1 MARLLT
7 FPMELLRSALFGE
20 LPLHEWCPTMRNI
33 RATNRLLHELC
44 CMLAVE
50 VYDAVEARAKLAL
63 KSFPNWSASQPPLAI
78 IPMEE
83 WVTDYMRELIS
94 STKHMMQITLT
105 AYDADH
111 GTTHESQ
118 FMNRPMVLTANN
130 ADSPGNDLRRQWVRD
145 VNFIMA
151 ALGLSEHAGDVGH
164 YPSTLDHHWEQH
176 QELCYRL
183 CSRANTSLRLEG
195 LMTNAE
201 GTSSRRMVHV
211 PLASLADWFRAH
223 GGWQLDACASM
234 LFGLACARKMDA
246 GSSWMVNGYHAD
258 ALEGQA
264 HLCDVQSFVLER
276 IATGREADLLVA
288 MRQRFNAEW
297 TSMAHSKLFRCIG
310 DQGCTLGLRGRACNG
325 APRSSPRMILGAFS
339 YLCMRE
345 ERRSHDGRIRESI
358 HCASADFK
366 ALRDRL
372 LQEVQTQA
380 VQADTV
386 AVVER
391 KLNACLPMT
400 KLLKNGPAWMA

>member
-7 FPMELLRSALFGE
+7 FPTELLRSALFGE
-20 LPLHEWCPTMRNI
+20 LPLHEWCPTMRNL

-44 CMLAVE
+44 CMLAAE

-83 WVTDYMRELIS
+83 WVTDYMRELIRAF
-94 STKHMMQITLT
+94 KHLFA

-111 GTTHESQ
+111 GTIHDLH
-118 FMNRPMVLTANN
+118 RPMVLTANN
-130 ADSPGNDLRRQWVRD
+130 LDSPGSNLRHQRERD
-145 VNFIMA
+145 INFIMA

-164 YPSTLDHHWEQH
+164 YPSTLDHHWKQH

-195 LMTNAE
+195 LMTNAD
-201 GTSSRRMVHV
+201 GTLSRRMVHV
-211 PLASLADWFRAH
+211 PLASLADWFRVH

-276 IATGREADLLVA
+276 IATGREADLLVV

-339 YLCMRE
+339 YLCMRDE
-345 ERRSHDGRIRESI
+345 GRSRDGRIRESI

-366 ALRDRL
+366 ALRGRL
-372 LQEVQTQA
+372 LQEVQTRA

-386 AVVER
+386 AVFER